1 MFRMAG
7 VTVEFKEDDAR
18 VYDAGEVVLE
28 VTGTAGQLH
37 CVYKAAQTVME
48 YASGIAGRARAM
60 LLEAQKGN
68 PKAKVA
74 VTRKHFP
81 GTKEISLASA
91 VAGGAVIHRT
101 GLSDSVLIFD

>member
-1 MFRMAG
+1 
-7 VTVEFKEDDAR
+7 
-18 VYDAGEVVLE
+18 
-28 VTGTAGQLH
+28 
-37 CVYKAAQTVME
+37 ME

-91 VAGGAVIHRT
+91 VAGGRDDSSHRVV
-101 GLSDSVLIFD
+101 GLGVDL

>member
-48 YASGIAGRARAM
+48 YASGISKGQPQSESRRDEKAFPWDKRDFVGKRRRRGR
-60 LLEAQKGN
+60 GD
-68 PKAKVA
+68 
-74 VTRKHFP
+74 
-81 GTKEISLASA
+81 SS
-91 VAGGAVIHRT
+91 HRVV
-101 GLSDSVLIFD
+101 GLGVDL